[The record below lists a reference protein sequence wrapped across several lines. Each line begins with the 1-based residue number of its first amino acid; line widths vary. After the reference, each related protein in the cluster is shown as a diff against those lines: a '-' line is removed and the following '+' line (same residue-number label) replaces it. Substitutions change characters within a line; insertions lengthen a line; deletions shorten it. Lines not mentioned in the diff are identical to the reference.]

1 MTAVIYARYSSDS
14 QREASIE
21 GQLRDCKAYAEKN
34 GITVVGTYIDRAYSA
49 KTDDR
54 PDFQRMIKD
63 SGKKIFDVVLVWKL
77 DRFARNRYDAV
88 NYKYQLEKNGV
99 HLVSAMEPISQG
111 PEGIMV
117 ESMLIGMAEYYSAE
131 LALKVARGERENAL
145 QCKYNGGVVPL
156 GFTIGKEDRLYH
168 IDPETAPIVQEIFTR
183 YADGEPAEK
192 IAASLNERG
201 LRTRTGKPFVK
212 NSFFQIFRNRRYIGE
227 YRYKDIVTPG
237 GIPAIV
243 DEDLFNR
250 VQQRFEQNRIA
261 HGRPAKEDVSYL
273 LTTKL
278 FCGKCGT
285 LMGGESG
292 TSHMGNTYYYYKCGN
307 AKRHGKAHCDLKA
320 IRKEPLERFV
330 VDTAIKVI
338 FSDEIIERLID
349 LVMEAQQKEN
359 TRLPVLKDQ
368 LRDTEKRLAN
378 LLEAIEQGILT
389 PTTKQRLDELEARK
403 EALNTSILEEELK
416 KPVLTREWMRFWFEK
431 FRKGDMRDMEHQR
444 QIIDT
449 FVNSVYVFDDRVV
462 LNFNFTDDS
471 KTISREE
478 VLGSSAVDNAPPKK
492 HEGFGLRASF
502 FCSFIQFFAHLA
514 ANLFAPLVIDL
525 RVDRKGRTGL
535 CVSGFC
541 GPHCGRSC
549 FLPQIASDPAVCSM
563 SISRR
568 PVILGGKWNE
578 TMEEQTMKYGVI
590 DVGGGLRGIYG
601 AGVLDR
607 CLEEDLRFDLC
618 IGVSAG
624 SANMASYL
632 AGQHGRNKPF
642 YDEYSFRREY
652 MSVHNL
658 IRKHSYLDL
667 GYVYGTLS
675 NAGGEN
681 PLDYAALARS
691 PAELCV
697 VAANAQNGEAQ
708 YFTKADLHPDDYRV
722 LMASCCIPVIDQP
735 CVIDG
740 VPYFDGGLADP
751 VPLEWAF
758 AHGCDRVALILTKPI
773 GQVSSDAR
781 DKHLAHLLQS
791 HYPAAAEGLRR
802 RAWRY
807 NTAVQRA
814 RELER
819 QGLVCIIAPDS
830 TEGMSTLTKNRAGLE
845 KMYAKG
851 KQDAEALVRWMQNT
865 KQDESVGT

>member
-21 GQLRDCKAYAEKN
+21 GQLRDCKDYAEKN

-63 SGKKIFDVVLVWKL
+63 SAKKIFDVVLVWKL

-243 DEDLFNR
+243 DKDLFDR

-416 KPVLTREWMRFWFEK
+416 KPVLTREWIRFWLEK
-431 FRKGDMRDMEHQR
+431 FRKGDVGSTEHQR

-478 VLGSSAVDNAPPKK
+478 VLGSSAVDNAPLVKK
-492 HEGFGLRASF
+492 NHRLRSVVLF
-502 FCSFIQFFAHLA
+502 VLLA
-514 ANLFAPLVIDL
+514 LCGMVWYTRLSSTTRNLEILCMKKKMLCPIVIVIAFLICCIVYFKPLSLSDVAEADNQMKMIY
-525 RVDRKGRTGL
+525 
-535 CVSGFC
+535 S
-541 GPHCGRSC
+541 
-549 FLPQIASDPAVCSM
+549 QIEV
-563 SISRR
+563 
-568 PVILGGKWNE
+568 E
-578 TMEEQTMKYGVI
+578 
-590 DVGGGLRGIYG
+590 
-601 AGVLDR
+601 
-607 CLEEDLRFDLC
+607 
-618 IGVSAG
+618 
-624 SANMASYL
+624 
-632 AGQHGRNKPF
+632 
-642 YDEYSFRREY
+642 
-652 MSVHNL
+652 
-658 IRKHSYLDL
+658 
-667 GYVYGTLS
+667 
-675 NAGGEN
+675 
-681 PLDYAALARS
+681 
-691 PAELCV
+691 
-697 VAANAQNGEAQ
+697 NGEAYIDSVNYQ
-708 YFTKADLHPDDYRV
+708 DIT
-722 LMASCCIPVIDQP
+722 IDQKNAILSLLDKYTYRRTVGTLFSNGSTSDLGNKTLSIYVYDDDLLINSVFATSSGKV
-735 CVIDG
+735 VIN
-740 VPYFDGGLADP
+740 
-751 VPLEWAF
+751 EK
-758 AHGCDRVALILTKPI
+758 T
-773 GQVSSDAR
+773 
-781 DKHLAHLLQS
+781 
-791 HYPAAAEGLRR
+791 
-802 RAWRY
+802 Y
-807 NTAVQRA
+807 NM
-814 RELER
+814 E
-819 QGLVCIIAPDS
+819 
-830 TEGMSTLTKNRAGLE
+830 
-845 KMYAKG
+845 
-851 KQDAEALVRWMQNT
+851 DAERFIEQMIEIMN
-865 KQDESVGT
+865 

>member
-21 GQLRDCKAYAEKN
+21 GQLRDCKDYAEKN

-77 DRFARNRYDAV
+77 DRFARNRFDAV

-145 QCKYNGGVVPL
+145 QCKYNGGIVPL

-183 YADGEPAEK
+183 YANGEPAEK

-250 VQQRFEQNRIA
+250 VQQRFEQNKIA

-330 VDTAIKVI
+330 VETAIKVI

-349 LVMEAQQKEN
+349 LIMEAQQQEN

-416 KPVLTREWMRFWFEK
+416 KPVLTREWIRFWLEK
-431 FRKGDMRDMEHQR
+431 FRKGDVGSTEHQR

-462 LNFNFTDDS
+462 LNFNFTDDA
-471 KTISREE
+471 KTVTREE
-478 VLGSSAVDNAPPKK
+478 VLGSSAVDNAPPHPQTIRSGDFLWWTVQDSNSTAERSEGNQNPGGHWTSSAGWFILGAAKK
-492 HEGFGLRASF
+492 QRNRGVRNDAGKRDDAGGS
-502 FCSFIQFFAHLA
+502 A
-514 ANLFAPLVIDL
+514 A
-525 RVDRKGRTGL
+525 G
-535 CVSGFC
+535 
-541 GPHCGRSC
+541 
-549 FLPQIASDPAVCSM
+549 
-563 SISRR
+563 SRR
-568 PVILGGKWNE
+568 CAA
-578 TMEEQTMKYGVI
+578 
-590 DVGGGLRGIYG
+590 G
-601 AGVLDR
+601 AGVR
-607 CLEEDLRFDLC
+607 PGPLRRTAGQRSGPGGRQLAHHRV
-618 IGVSAG
+618 GGLLLLRKAPQSAG
-624 SANMASYL
+624 IGCRL
-632 AGQHGRNKPF
+632 P
-642 YDEYSFRREY
+642 
-652 MSVHNL
+652 
-658 IRKHSYLDL
+658 
-667 GYVYGTLS
+667 LS
-675 NAGGEN
+675 GG
-681 PLDYAALARS
+681 
-691 PAELCV
+691 
-697 VAANAQNGEAQ
+697 
-708 YFTKADLHPDDYRV
+708 
-722 LMASCCIPVIDQP
+722 
-735 CVIDG
+735 
-740 VPYFDGGLADP
+740 
-751 VPLEWAF
+751 
-758 AHGCDRVALILTKPI
+758 
-773 GQVSSDAR
+773 
-781 DKHLAHLLQS
+781 
-791 HYPAAAEGLRR
+791 
-802 RAWRY
+802 
-807 NTAVQRA
+807 
-814 RELER
+814 
-819 QGLVCIIAPDS
+819 
-830 TEGMSTLTKNRAGLE
+830 
-845 KMYAKG
+845 
-851 KQDAEALVRWMQNT
+851 
-865 KQDESVGT
+865 

>member
-21 GQLRDCKAYAEKN
+21 GQLRDCKDYAEKN

-145 QCKYNGGVVPL
+145 QCKYNGGMVPL

-168 IDPETAPIVQEIFTR
+168 IDPETAPIVQEIFRR

-243 DEDLFNR
+243 DQDLFDR

-330 VDTAIKVI
+330 VETAIKVI
-338 FSDEIIERLID
+338 FSDEIIEQLID
-349 LVMEAQQKEN
+349 LIMEAQQQEN

-478 VLGSSAVDNAPPKK
+478 VLGSSAVENAPPKK
-492 HEGFGLRASF
+492 HEILRLVLFLLPDGAISLV
-502 FCSFIQFFAHLA
+502 QFSAHLFP
-514 ANLFAPLVIDL
+514 NLITPPIIDL
-525 RVDRKGRTGL
+525 RVNCKGSTGL

-541 GPHCGRSC
+541 GYCRHADIGIGQQNADEGVPEHMRMNFFNARLFSNTAYQCAIAIRVDRKTIVVADHEVVPTQIQKGLC
-549 FLPQIASDPAVCSM
+549 VFGAFLLQILLPACTHQLL
-563 SISRR
+563 
-568 PVILGGKWNE
+568 LG
-578 TMEEQTMKYGVI
+578 
-590 DVGGGLRGIYG
+590 
-601 AGVLDR
+601 
-607 CLEEDLRFDLC
+607 FPLC
-618 IGVSAG
+618 I
-624 SANMASYL
+624 
-632 AGQHGRNKPF
+632 
-642 YDEYSFRREY
+642 
-652 MSVHNL
+652 
-658 IRKHSYLDL
+658 I
-667 GYVYGTLS
+667 
-675 NAGGEN
+675 
-681 PLDYAALARS
+681 
-691 PAELCV
+691 
-697 VAANAQNGEAQ
+697 
-708 YFTKADLHPDDYRV
+708 V
-722 LMASCCIPVIDQP
+722 LQEIH
-735 CVIDG
+735 
-740 VPYFDGGLADP
+740 
-751 VPLEWAF
+751 E
-758 AHGCDRVALILTKPI
+758 
-773 GQVSSDAR
+773 
-781 DKHLAHLLQS
+781 
-791 HYPAAAEGLRR
+791 LRR
-802 RAWRY
+802 NIHITDIAFLRCGKLIAIVRKD
-807 NTAVQRA
+807 Q
-814 RELER
+814 
-819 QGLVCIIAPDS
+819 QGF
-830 TEGMSTLTKNRAGLE
+830 
-845 KMYAKG
+845 
-851 KQDAEALVRWMQNT
+851 
-865 KQDESVGT
+865 

>member
-21 GQLRDCKAYAEKN
+21 GQLRDCKDYAEKN

-77 DRFARNRYDAV
+77 DRFARNRFDAV

-243 DEDLFNR
+243 DQDLFDR
-250 VQQRFEQNRIA
+250 VQQRFEQNKIA

-416 KPVLTREWMRFWFEK
+416 KPVLTREWIRFWLEK
-431 FRKGDMRDMEHQR
+431 FRKGDVGSTEHQR

-462 LNFNFTDDS
+462 LNFNFTDDA
-471 KTISREE
+471 KTVTREE

-492 HEGFGLRASF
+492 HEGSGLRASF
-502 FCSFIQFFAHLA
+502 LLIRTVPCSSGCESLCA
-514 ANLFAPLVIDL
+514 ACHRPACRLQEWYWAV
-525 RVDRKGRTGL
+525 RVRL
-535 CVSGFC
+535 L
-541 GPHCGRSC
+541 PHCGRSC

-708 YFTKADLHPDDYRV
+708 YFTKADLHPDDYRI

-773 GQVSSDAR
+773 GLVSSDAR

-851 KQDAEALVRWMQNT
+851 KQDAEALVRWMQNA

>member
-63 SGKKIFDVVLVWKL
+63 SAKKIFDVVLVWKL
-77 DRFARNRYDAV
+77 DRFARNRFDAV
-88 NYKYQLEKNGV
+88 NYKYQLEKNSV

-243 DEDLFNR
+243 DKDLFDR

-338 FSDEIIERLID
+338 FNDEIIEQLID

-416 KPVLTREWMRFWFEK
+416 KPVLTREWIRFWLEK
-431 FRKGDMRDMEHQR
+431 FRKGDVGSTEHQR

-462 LNFNFTDDS
+462 LNFNFTDDA
-471 KTISREE
+471 KTVTREE
-478 VLGSSAVDNAPPKK
+478 VLGSSAVDNAPLVKRNHRLRSVVLFVLLALCGMVWYTRLSSTTRNLEILCMKK
-492 HEGFGLRASF
+492 KMLCPIVIVIAFLICCIVYF
-502 FCSFIQFFAHLA
+502 K
-514 ANLFAPLVIDL
+514 PLSL
-525 RVDRKGRTGL
+525 
-535 CVSGFC
+535 
-541 GPHCGRSC
+541 
-549 FLPQIASDPAVCSM
+549 SDVAEAD
-563 SISRR
+563 
-568 PVILGGKWNE
+568 N
-578 TMEEQTMKYGVI
+578 QMKM
-590 DVGGGLRGIYG
+590 IYSQ
-601 AGVLDR
+601 
-607 CLEEDLRFDLC
+607 
-618 IGVSAG
+618 IGV
-624 SANMASYL
+624 
-632 AGQHGRNKPF
+632 
-642 YDEYSFRREY
+642 E
-652 MSVHNL
+652 
-658 IRKHSYLDL
+658 
-667 GYVYGTLS
+667 
-675 NAGGEN
+675 
-681 PLDYAALARS
+681 
-691 PAELCV
+691 
-697 VAANAQNGEAQ
+697 NGEAYIDSVNYQ
-708 YFTKADLHPDDYRV
+708 DIT
-722 LMASCCIPVIDQP
+722 IDQKNAILSLLDKYTYRRTVGTLFSNGSTSDLGNKTLSIYVYDDDLLINSVFATSSGKV
-735 CVIDG
+735 VIN
-740 VPYFDGGLADP
+740 
-751 VPLEWAF
+751 EK
-758 AHGCDRVALILTKPI
+758 T
-773 GQVSSDAR
+773 
-781 DKHLAHLLQS
+781 
-791 HYPAAAEGLRR
+791 
-802 RAWRY
+802 Y
-807 NTAVQRA
+807 NM
-814 RELER
+814 E
-819 QGLVCIIAPDS
+819 
-830 TEGMSTLTKNRAGLE
+830 
-845 KMYAKG
+845 
-851 KQDAEALVRWMQNT
+851 DAERFIEQMIEIMN
-865 KQDESVGT
+865 

>member
-21 GQLRDCKAYAEKN
+21 GQLRDCKDYAEKN

-77 DRFARNRYDAV
+77 DRFARNRFDAV

-243 DEDLFNR
+243 DQDLFDR

-330 VDTAIKVI
+330 VETAIKVI

-416 KPVLTREWMRFWFEK
+416 KPVLTREWIRFWLEK
-431 FRKGDMRDMEHQR
+431 FRKGDVGSTEHQR

-462 LNFNFTDDS
+462 LNFNFTDDA
-471 KTISREE
+471 KTVTREE
-478 VLGSSAVDNAPPKK
+478 VLGSSAVDNAPLVEKNHRLRSVVLFVLLALCGMVWYTRLSSTTRNLEILCMKK
-492 HEGFGLRASF
+492 KMLCPIVIVIAFLICCIVYF
-502 FCSFIQFFAHLA
+502 K
-514 ANLFAPLVIDL
+514 PLSL
-525 RVDRKGRTGL
+525 
-535 CVSGFC
+535 
-541 GPHCGRSC
+541 
-549 FLPQIASDPAVCSM
+549 SDVAEAD
-563 SISRR
+563 
-568 PVILGGKWNE
+568 N
-578 TMEEQTMKYGVI
+578 QMKM
-590 DVGGGLRGIYG
+590 IYSQ
-601 AGVLDR
+601 
-607 CLEEDLRFDLC
+607 
-618 IGVSAG
+618 IGV
-624 SANMASYL
+624 
-632 AGQHGRNKPF
+632 
-642 YDEYSFRREY
+642 E
-652 MSVHNL
+652 
-658 IRKHSYLDL
+658 
-667 GYVYGTLS
+667 
-675 NAGGEN
+675 
-681 PLDYAALARS
+681 
-691 PAELCV
+691 
-697 VAANAQNGEAQ
+697 NGEAYIDSVNYQ
-708 YFTKADLHPDDYRV
+708 DIT
-722 LMASCCIPVIDQP
+722 IDQKNAILSLLDKYTYRRTVGTLFSSGSTSDLGNKTLSIYVYDDDLLINSVFATSSGKV
-735 CVIDG
+735 VIN
-740 VPYFDGGLADP
+740 
-751 VPLEWAF
+751 EK
-758 AHGCDRVALILTKPI
+758 T
-773 GQVSSDAR
+773 
-781 DKHLAHLLQS
+781 
-791 HYPAAAEGLRR
+791 
-802 RAWRY
+802 Y
-807 NTAVQRA
+807 NM
-814 RELER
+814 E
-819 QGLVCIIAPDS
+819 
-830 TEGMSTLTKNRAGLE
+830 
-845 KMYAKG
+845 
-851 KQDAEALVRWMQNT
+851 DAERFIEQMIEIMN
-865 KQDESVGT
+865 

>member
-21 GQLRDCKAYAEKN
+21 GQLRDCKDYAEKN

-63 SGKKIFDVVLVWKL
+63 SAKKIFDVVLVWKL
-77 DRFARNRYDAV
+77 DRFARNRFDAV

-145 QCKYNGGVVPL
+145 QCKYNGGIVPL

-183 YADGEPAEK
+183 YANGEPAEK

-250 VQQRFEQNRIA
+250 VQQRFEQNKIA

-431 FRKGDMRDMEHQR
+431 FRKGDVGSTEHQR

-478 VLGSSAVDNAPPKK
+478 VLGSSAVDNAPLVKK
-492 HEGFGLRASF
+492 NHRLRSVVLF
-502 FCSFIQFFAHLA
+502 VLLA
-514 ANLFAPLVIDL
+514 LCGMVWYTRLSSTTRNLEILCMKKKMLCPIVIVIAFLICCIVYFKPLSLSDVAEADNQMKMIY
-525 RVDRKGRTGL
+525 
-535 CVSGFC
+535 S
-541 GPHCGRSC
+541 
-549 FLPQIASDPAVCSM
+549 QIEV
-563 SISRR
+563 
-568 PVILGGKWNE
+568 E
-578 TMEEQTMKYGVI
+578 
-590 DVGGGLRGIYG
+590 
-601 AGVLDR
+601 
-607 CLEEDLRFDLC
+607 
-618 IGVSAG
+618 
-624 SANMASYL
+624 
-632 AGQHGRNKPF
+632 
-642 YDEYSFRREY
+642 
-652 MSVHNL
+652 
-658 IRKHSYLDL
+658 
-667 GYVYGTLS
+667 
-675 NAGGEN
+675 
-681 PLDYAALARS
+681 
-691 PAELCV
+691 
-697 VAANAQNGEAQ
+697 NGEAYIDSVNYQ
-708 YFTKADLHPDDYRV
+708 DIT
-722 LMASCCIPVIDQP
+722 IDQKNAILSLLDKYTYRRTVGTLFSNGSTSDLGNKTLSIYVYDDDLLINSVFATSSGKV
-735 CVIDG
+735 VIN
-740 VPYFDGGLADP
+740 
-751 VPLEWAF
+751 EK
-758 AHGCDRVALILTKPI
+758 T
-773 GQVSSDAR
+773 
-781 DKHLAHLLQS
+781 
-791 HYPAAAEGLRR
+791 
-802 RAWRY
+802 Y
-807 NTAVQRA
+807 NM
-814 RELER
+814 E
-819 QGLVCIIAPDS
+819 
-830 TEGMSTLTKNRAGLE
+830 
-845 KMYAKG
+845 
-851 KQDAEALVRWMQNT
+851 DAERFIEQMIEIMN
-865 KQDESVGT
+865 

>member
-21 GQLRDCKAYAEKN
+21 GQLRDCKDYAEKN

-168 IDPETAPIVQEIFTR
+168 IDPETAPIVQEIFSR

-243 DEDLFNR
+243 DQDLFDR

-330 VDTAIKVI
+330 VETAIKVI

-349 LVMEAQQKEN
+349 LVMDAQQQEN

-416 KPVLTREWMRFWFEK
+416 KPVLTREWIRFWLEK
-431 FRKGDMRDMEHQR
+431 FRKGDVGSTEHQR

-462 LNFNFTDDS
+462 LNFNFTDDA
-471 KTISREE
+471 KTVTREE

-492 HEGFGLRASF
+492 HEGSGLRASF
-502 FCSFIQFFAHLA
+502 LLIRTVPCSSGCESLCA
-514 ANLFAPLVIDL
+514 ACHRPACRLQEWYWAV
-525 RVDRKGRTGL
+525 RVRL
-535 CVSGFC
+535 L
-541 GPHCGRSC
+541 PHCGRSC

-658 IRKHSYLDL
+658 IHKHSYLDL

-708 YFTKADLHPDDYRV
+708 YFTKADLHPDDYRI

-735 CVIDG
+735 YVIDG

-773 GQVSSDAR
+773 GLVRSDAR

-802 RAWRY
+802 RTWRY

-814 RELER
+814 QELER

-830 TEGMSTLTKNRAGLE
+830 TEGMSTLTKNRACLE

-851 KQDAEALVRWMQNT
+851 KQDAEALVRWMQNA

>member
-21 GQLRDCKAYAEKN
+21 GQLRDCKDYAEKN

-54 PDFQRMIKD
+54 PEFQHMIKD
-63 SGKKIFDVVLVWKL
+63 SAKKIFDVVLVWKL

-88 NYKYQLEKNGV
+88 NYKHQLEKNGV

-237 GIPAIV
+237 GIPAII
-243 DEDLFNR
+243 DQDLFDR
-250 VQQRFEQNRIA
+250 VQQRFEQNKIA

-359 TRLPVLKDQ
+359 TRLPVLKEQ

-478 VLGSSAVDNAPPKK
+478 VLGSSAVDNAPLVEKNHRLRSMVLFVLLALCGMVWYTRLSSTTRNLEILCMKK
-492 HEGFGLRASF
+492 KMLCPIVIVIAFLICCIVYF
-502 FCSFIQFFAHLA
+502 K
-514 ANLFAPLVIDL
+514 PLSL
-525 RVDRKGRTGL
+525 
-535 CVSGFC
+535 
-541 GPHCGRSC
+541 
-549 FLPQIASDPAVCSM
+549 SDVAEAD
-563 SISRR
+563 
-568 PVILGGKWNE
+568 N
-578 TMEEQTMKYGVI
+578 QMKM
-590 DVGGGLRGIYG
+590 IYSQ
-601 AGVLDR
+601 
-607 CLEEDLRFDLC
+607 
-618 IGVSAG
+618 IGV
-624 SANMASYL
+624 
-632 AGQHGRNKPF
+632 
-642 YDEYSFRREY
+642 E
-652 MSVHNL
+652 
-658 IRKHSYLDL
+658 
-667 GYVYGTLS
+667 
-675 NAGGEN
+675 
-681 PLDYAALARS
+681 
-691 PAELCV
+691 
-697 VAANAQNGEAQ
+697 NGEAYIDSVNYQ
-708 YFTKADLHPDDYRV
+708 DIT
-722 LMASCCIPVIDQP
+722 IDQKNAILSLLDKYTYRRTVGTLFSNGSTSDLGNKTLSIYVYDDDLLINSVFATSSGKV
-735 CVIDG
+735 VIN
-740 VPYFDGGLADP
+740 
-751 VPLEWAF
+751 EK
-758 AHGCDRVALILTKPI
+758 T
-773 GQVSSDAR
+773 
-781 DKHLAHLLQS
+781 
-791 HYPAAAEGLRR
+791 
-802 RAWRY
+802 Y
-807 NTAVQRA
+807 NM
-814 RELER
+814 E
-819 QGLVCIIAPDS
+819 
-830 TEGMSTLTKNRAGLE
+830 
-845 KMYAKG
+845 
-851 KQDAEALVRWMQNT
+851 DAERFIEQMIEIMN
-865 KQDESVGT
+865 

>member
-21 GQLRDCKAYAEKN
+21 GQLRDCKDYAEKN

-63 SGKKIFDVVLVWKL
+63 SAKKIFDVVLVWKL
-77 DRFARNRYDAV
+77 DRFARNRFDAV

-243 DEDLFNR
+243 DQDLFDR
-250 VQQRFEQNRIA
+250 VQQRFEQNKIA

-416 KPVLTREWMRFWFEK
+416 KPVLTREWIRFWLEK
-431 FRKGDMRDMEHQR
+431 FRKGDVGSTEHQR

-478 VLGSSAVDNAPPKK
+478 VLGSSAVDNAPLVQKNHRLRSVVLFVLLALCGMVWYTRLSSTTRNLEILCMKK
-492 HEGFGLRASF
+492 KMLCPIVIVIAFLICCIVYF
-502 FCSFIQFFAHLA
+502 K
-514 ANLFAPLVIDL
+514 PLSL
-525 RVDRKGRTGL
+525 
-535 CVSGFC
+535 
-541 GPHCGRSC
+541 
-549 FLPQIASDPAVCSM
+549 SDVAEAD
-563 SISRR
+563 
-568 PVILGGKWNE
+568 N
-578 TMEEQTMKYGVI
+578 QMKM
-590 DVGGGLRGIYG
+590 IYSQ
-601 AGVLDR
+601 
-607 CLEEDLRFDLC
+607 
-618 IGVSAG
+618 IGV
-624 SANMASYL
+624 
-632 AGQHGRNKPF
+632 
-642 YDEYSFRREY
+642 E
-652 MSVHNL
+652 
-658 IRKHSYLDL
+658 
-667 GYVYGTLS
+667 
-675 NAGGEN
+675 
-681 PLDYAALARS
+681 
-691 PAELCV
+691 
-697 VAANAQNGEAQ
+697 NGEAYIDSVNYQ
-708 YFTKADLHPDDYRV
+708 DIT
-722 LMASCCIPVIDQP
+722 IDQKNAILSLLDKYTYRRTVGTLFSNGSTSDLGNKTLSIYVYDDDLLINSVFATSSGKV
-735 CVIDG
+735 VIN
-740 VPYFDGGLADP
+740 
-751 VPLEWAF
+751 EK
-758 AHGCDRVALILTKPI
+758 T
-773 GQVSSDAR
+773 
-781 DKHLAHLLQS
+781 
-791 HYPAAAEGLRR
+791 
-802 RAWRY
+802 Y
-807 NTAVQRA
+807 NM
-814 RELER
+814 E
-819 QGLVCIIAPDS
+819 
-830 TEGMSTLTKNRAGLE
+830 
-845 KMYAKG
+845 
-851 KQDAEALVRWMQNT
+851 DAERFIEQMIEIMN
-865 KQDESVGT
+865 

>member
-77 DRFARNRYDAV
+77 DRFARNRFDAV

-243 DEDLFNR
+243 DQDLFDR

-349 LVMEAQQKEN
+349 LVMEAQQQEN

-416 KPVLTREWMRFWFEK
+416 KPVLTREWIRFWLEK
-431 FRKGDMRDMEHQR
+431 FRKGDVGSTEHQR

-462 LNFNFTDDS
+462 LNFNFTDDA
-471 KTISREE
+471 KTVTREE

-492 HEGFGLRASF
+492 HEGSGLRASF
-502 FCSFIQFFAHLA
+502 LLIHTVLCSSGCESLCA
-514 ANLFAPLVIDL
+514 ACHRPACKLQGWYWAV
-525 RVDRKGRTGL
+525 RVRL
-535 CVSGFC
+535 L
-541 GPHCGRSC
+541 PHCGRSC

-708 YFTKADLHPDDYRV
+708 YFTKADLHPDDYRI

-735 CVIDG
+735 YVIDG

-773 GQVSSDAR
+773 GLVRSDAR

-851 KQDAEALVRWMQNT
+851 KQDAEALVRWMQNA

>member
-21 GQLRDCKAYAEKN
+21 GQLRDCKDYAEKN

-243 DEDLFNR
+243 DQDLFDR

-338 FSDEIIERLID
+338 FSDEIIEQLID

-492 HEGFGLRASF
+492 ARDFGLVLF
-502 FCSFIQFFAHLA
+502 F
-514 ANLFAPLVIDL
+514 
-525 RVDRKGRTGL
+525 
-535 CVSGFC
+535 
-541 GPHCGRSC
+541 CGRSC

-568 PVILGGKWNE
+568 PVILGRKWNE

-658 IRKHSYLDL
+658 IHKHSYLDL

-708 YFTKADLHPDDYRV
+708 YFTKADLHPDDYRI

-773 GQVSSDAR
+773 GLVRSDAL
-781 DKHLAHLLQS
+781 DEHLAHLLQS

>member
-21 GQLRDCKAYAEKN
+21 GQLRDCKDYAEKN

-77 DRFARNRYDAV
+77 DRFARNRFDAV

-168 IDPETAPIVQEIFTR
+168 IDPETAPIVQEIFSR
-183 YADGEPAEK
+183 YADGESAEK

-243 DEDLFNR
+243 DQDLFDR

-349 LVMEAQQKEN
+349 LVMEAQQQEN
-359 TRLPVLKDQ
+359 TRLPVLKEQ

-416 KPVLTREWMRFWFEK
+416 KPVLTREWIRFWLEK
-431 FRKGDMRDMEHQR
+431 FRKGDVGSTEHQR

-462 LNFNFTDDS
+462 LNFNFTDDA
-471 KTISREE
+471 KTVTREE
-478 VLGSSAVDNAPPKK
+478 VLGSSAVDNAPLVKK
-492 HEGFGLRASF
+492 NHRLRSVVLF
-502 FCSFIQFFAHLA
+502 VLLA
-514 ANLFAPLVIDL
+514 LCGMVWYTRLSSTTRNLEILCMKKKMLCPIVIVIAFLICCIVYFKPLSLSDVAEADNQMKMIY
-525 RVDRKGRTGL
+525 
-535 CVSGFC
+535 S
-541 GPHCGRSC
+541 
-549 FLPQIASDPAVCSM
+549 QIEV
-563 SISRR
+563 
-568 PVILGGKWNE
+568 E
-578 TMEEQTMKYGVI
+578 
-590 DVGGGLRGIYG
+590 
-601 AGVLDR
+601 
-607 CLEEDLRFDLC
+607 
-618 IGVSAG
+618 
-624 SANMASYL
+624 
-632 AGQHGRNKPF
+632 
-642 YDEYSFRREY
+642 
-652 MSVHNL
+652 
-658 IRKHSYLDL
+658 
-667 GYVYGTLS
+667 
-675 NAGGEN
+675 
-681 PLDYAALARS
+681 
-691 PAELCV
+691 
-697 VAANAQNGEAQ
+697 NGEAYIDSVNYQ
-708 YFTKADLHPDDYRV
+708 DIT
-722 LMASCCIPVIDQP
+722 IDQKNAILSLLDKYTYRRTVGTLFSNGSTSDLGNKTLSIYVYDDDLLINSVFATSSGKV
-735 CVIDG
+735 VIN
-740 VPYFDGGLADP
+740 
-751 VPLEWAF
+751 EK
-758 AHGCDRVALILTKPI
+758 T
-773 GQVSSDAR
+773 
-781 DKHLAHLLQS
+781 
-791 HYPAAAEGLRR
+791 
-802 RAWRY
+802 Y
-807 NTAVQRA
+807 NM
-814 RELER
+814 E
-819 QGLVCIIAPDS
+819 
-830 TEGMSTLTKNRAGLE
+830 
-845 KMYAKG
+845 
-851 KQDAEALVRWMQNT
+851 DAERFIEQMIEIMN
-865 KQDESVGT
+865 